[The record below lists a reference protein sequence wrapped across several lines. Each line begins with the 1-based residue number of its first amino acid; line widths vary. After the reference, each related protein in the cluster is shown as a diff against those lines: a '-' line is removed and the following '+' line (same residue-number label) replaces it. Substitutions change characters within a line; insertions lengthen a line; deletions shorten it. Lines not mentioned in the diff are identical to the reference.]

1 MESIS
6 WGPRRGHD
14 RRFGTTS
21 SEGGQAAGT
30 LLAAGERRLARGH
43 FGKHVRQTIVERG
56 HAESGSNPSSTTR
69 KQHMTSQMPGVVPNG
84 ATSDTVIEVRGLSK
98 KFRQLV
104 ALDNVSLSIPRASVG
119 LLGAN
124 GAGKTTLIRTLLGL
138 SKPSTGSASVV
149 GYDTQTEGTKVR
161 EHVGYMPEADA
172 LPMATTAADFVAHMA
187 EMSGLPTRAA
197 RQRAADVLYQVGL
210 SEERYRLIK
219 GFSTGMRQR
228 VKLAQAIVHDPDLV
242 FLDEP
247 TAGMDP
253 QGRED
258 MLELVERIYRTLGI
272 AVVFSSHIL
281 EDIERVCDYVVILDG
296 GRLVTSQPLEDLGT
310 IGGEIVVRIDGDRQA
325 FASVLEREGV
335 GIRQGDLDMGR
346 DELIVEATDE
356 RVYDLIRDLAVHQG
370 AALRGIRSR
379 SRTLEDIYLGDVGAA
394 REANHVHQ

>member
-1 MESIS
+1 
-6 WGPRRGHD
+6 
-14 RRFGTTS
+14 
-21 SEGGQAAGT
+21 
-30 LLAAGERRLARGH
+30 
-43 FGKHVRQTIVERG
+43 
-56 HAESGSNPSSTTR
+56 
-69 KQHMTSQMPGVVPNG
+69 MTEQG
-84 ATSDTVIEVRGLSK
+84 ASPAIEVVGLTK
-98 KFRQLV
+98 AFRKFV
-104 ALDNVSLSIPRASVG
+104 ALDNLTLTVPHASVG

-138 SKPSTGSASVV
+138 SKPTSGTARVV
-149 GYDTQTEGTKVR
+149 GYDTQTQGTQLR

-187 EMSGLPTRAA
+187 EMSGLPSRQA

-258 MLELVERIYRTLGI
+258 MLELVERIYRNLGI
-272 AVVFSSHIL
+272 SVVFSSHIL

-296 GRLVTSQPLEDLGT
+296 GKLVTSRPLGVRDEAIT
-310 IGGEIVVRIDGDRQA
+310 EIIVQIDGQLDV
-325 FASVLEREGV
+325 FAGELERHGLPVVV
-335 GIRQGDLDMGR
+335 GAIDLGR
-346 DELIVEATDE
+346 DEVIVPLPDAS
-356 RVYDLIRDLAVHQG
+356 VYDLVRDLAVAQG
-370 AALRGIRSR
+370 AGLRAVRPR
-379 SRTLEDIYLGDVGAA
+379 ARTLEDIYLGDVEAA
-394 REANHVHQ
+394 RGGTDE